1 MLPDLDQ
8 PVDVA
13 IIPENIH
20 VTGAAYFAWQ
30 FEQMRAFR
38 VVDRIVE
45 LYQKGLLPLGRG
57 SNPEGLLRGV
67 GRDRLSVDERAAF
80 YRRTLGIRGDAPQG
94 AGGEPRPNREF
105 LSLWLR
111 FLVSVAMFARQETVE
126 SLLDP
131 PSAAN
136 ADVRRAARELAA
148 NASLHGY
155 GGAAFAARLAAEVN
169 EAVAVLRD
177 PEIQQAF
184 GARDMW
190 QVIDRVNR
198 RYLGG
203 AVNVRR
209 NRLQADAGRV
219 VLQWLAAHA
228 GQLGAGSSSAPDGS
242 PSDEDLVQAAE
253 LWLGATAVAD
263 DRVDEHSQPGESPT
277 LSSLPIDLPAIA
289 EDLLEAVGLSE
300 ADDAADGE
308 RRVLALFHGAVG
320 SGKTLAA
327 HVLAAELGRDILRI
341 DLSQM
346 VSQWAGE
353 TEGNLD
359 RIFAEAERTGAV
371 LFFDEADAL
380 FGRRTDVKDSHDR
393 YANLDVAY
401 LLQRIESYDGIVV
414 LATNVRS
421 SSDKTSSDDDWR
433 KRLHSVVPFPRPRC

>member
-1 MLPDLDQ
+1 MLPDLEST
-8 PVDVA
+8 VA
-13 IIPENIH
+13 VEIIPENIH

-38 VVDRIVE
+38 AVDRIVE

-57 SNPEGLLRGV
+57 SNAEGLLRGV
-67 GRDRLSVDERAAF
+67 GRDRLAADERAAF
-80 YRRTLGIRGDAPQG
+80 YRRVLGIPGGAPQEG
-94 AGGEPRPNREF
+94 AGAPPPNREF

-111 FLVSVAMFARQETVE
+111 FLVSVAMVSREQTADY
-126 SLLDP
+126 LLDP
-131 PSAAN
+131 PTAAN
-136 ADVRRAARELAA
+136 ADVRSAGRELAV
-148 NASLHGY
+148 NASLHGH
-155 GGAAFAARLAAEVN
+155 GLAAHAARLSAEVN
-169 EAVAVLRD
+169 ETVAVLRD

-228 GQLGAGSSSAPDGS
+228 GQLGAGSSSAPGGS

-253 LWLGATAVAD
+253 QWLGVTAVPD
-263 DRVDEHSQPGESPT
+263 DLVDEHSQPGESPT

-289 EDLLEAVGLSE
+289 EDLLEAVGLSGG
-300 ADDAADGE
+300 DDRPSDGV
-308 RRVLALFHGAVG
+308 RRVLALFRGAAG

-327 HVLAAELGRDILRI
+327 HVLAAGLGRDILRI
-341 DLSQM
+341 DLSQ
-346 VSQWAGE
+346 VASQWVGE
-353 TEGNLD
+353 TEASID
-359 RIFAEAERTGAV
+359 RIFAAAERTGAV

-393 YANLDVAY
+393 YANLDISY
-401 LLQRIESYDGIVV
+401 LRQRIEAHDGVVV
-414 LATNVRS
+414 LASNLRS
-421 SSDKTSSDDDWR
+421 GSDATDDWR
-433 KRLHSVVPFPRPRC
+433 KRLRRVVQFPRPRPE